1 VICCLSSWWEEGAV
15 FQKEVGKNE
24 DRDFLLFK
32 SMVLVNFVHG
42 LRAQL
47 LKLGI

>member
-1 VICCLSSWWEEGAV
+1 MVGRGCCISEG
-15 FQKEVGKNE
+15 GRKNE